1 MTHIQSWLIYVV
13 PVAVALG
20 FMVFAH
26 EWGHFVAAKLCGVR
40 VDVFSLGF
48 GPRLF
53 GVKRGDTDYRFSAL
67 PLGGYVR
74 MAGDNPLE
82 ERTHAAYEFLSRPRW
97 QRVIIAI
104 AGPTMNI
111 VLAFL
116 IYWGIIWA
124 VGLPSSVDL
133 REPAQVVAVPQNSP
147 TDGVRAGDRILKIN
161 GVATPSWNDVLSAV
175 ERAKPG
181 DSLSLMVLRDGTQL
195 TWSTPV
201 PPKPDIFKAIGYPLL
216 PAIADEVVMGF
227 PAEKAGLREGDTF
240 ISMDDKPVVT
250 WPQVVDKVHNSNG
263 QTIHFVVRR
272 DENDI
277 PLAITPRRGVDTEG
291 RQVWQVGV
299 LQKERDEYERQGFL
313 EAAVNGGAATLSRAR
328 QLVDVL
334 VGLFSGKVSIREL
347 AGPVGIVRLS
357 GQAAKRGPMTFF
369 ELMAFLSLNLGL
381 LNLLPIPILDGGH
394 VLMLAVEGT
403 MRRDLSI
410 AVKERFVQ
418 VGLVFLL
425 GIFAFVMYNDI
436 LKVIQSH

>member
-1 MTHIQSWLIYVV
+1 MTHIQSWLIFVV
-13 PVAVALG
+13 PISVALG

-82 ERTHAAYEFLSRPRW
+82 ERTHAPYEFLSRPRW
-97 QRVIIAI
+97 QRVIIAV

-116 IYWGIIWA
+116 IYWGIIWT

-133 REPAQVVAVPQNSP
+133 REPAQVAAVPQNSP
-147 TDGVRAGDRILKIN
+147 ANGVRTGDRILKIN
-161 GVATPSWNDVLSAV
+161 GVATPTWNDVLSAV
-175 ERAKPG
+175 ERGKPG
-181 DSLSLMVLRDGTQL
+181 DSLSLMVLRDGKQL
-195 TWSTPV
+195 TWTAPV
-201 PPKPDIFKAIGYPLL
+201 PPKPEFFKATGYPLV
-216 PAIADEVVMGF
+216 PAIADEVGMGF
-227 PAEKAGLREGDTF
+227 PAEKAGLKPGDTF
-240 ISMDDKPVVT
+240 VSIDGKPVVT
-250 WPQVVDKVHNSNG
+250 WWQLVDEVHNSNG
-263 QTIHFVVRR
+263 ETIHFVVRR
-272 DENDI
+272 DGYDV
-277 PLAITPRRGVDTEG
+277 PLAITPTRGVDGEG
-291 RQVWQVGV
+291 RQVWQIGV
-299 LQKERDEYERQGFL
+299 LPKERDDYERQGFL
-313 EAAVNGGAATLSRAR
+313 QSAVSGGAATLSRAG
-328 QLVDVL
+328 QIADAL
-334 VGLFSGKVSIREL
+334 VGLFSGRVSIRGL

-357 GQAAKRGPMTFF
+357 GEAAKRGPMTFF
-369 ELMAFLSLNLGL
+369 ELMAVLSLNLGL

-394 VLMLAVEGT
+394 VLMLAIEGT

-410 AVKERFVQ
+410 AFKERFVQ

-425 GIFAFVMYNDI
+425 GIFAFVMYSDI

>member
-1 MTHIQSWLIYVV
+1 MTHIQSWLIFVV
-13 PVAVALG
+13 PITVALG

-40 VDVFSLGF
+40 VYVFSLGF

-82 ERTHAAYEFLSRPRW
+82 ERTHAEYEFLSRPRW
-97 QRVIIAI
+97 QRVIIAV

-116 IYWGIIWA
+116 IYWGIIWV

-133 REPAQVVAVPQNSP
+133 RQPAQVVAVPQNSAAN
-147 TDGVRAGDRILKIN
+147 GVRVGDRILKVN
-161 GVATPSWNDVLSAV
+161 GVTTPSWNEVFSAV
-175 ERAKPG
+175 KRAQPG
-181 DSLSLMVLRDGTQL
+181 DSLSLVVLRDGTQL
-195 TWSTPV
+195 TWSMPV
-201 PPKPDIFKAIGYPLL
+201 PPKPDIFKVTGYPLV
-216 PAIADEVVMGF
+216 PAIADEVGMGF
-227 PAEKAGLREGDTF
+227 PAEKAGLKAGDAF
-240 ISMDDKPVVT
+240 ISIDGKPVVT
-250 WPQVVDKVHNSNG
+250 WWQLVDKVHNSNG

-272 DENDI
+272 DGKDV
-277 PLAITPRRGVDTEG
+277 PLAITPTRGADLEG
-291 RQVWQVGV
+291 RQVWQIGV
-299 LQKERDEYERQGFL
+299 LPRENDDYERQGFL
-313 EAAVNGGAATLSRAR
+313 EAAVNGGAVTLSRAS
-328 QLVDVL
+328 QLLDVL
-334 VGLFSGKVSIREL
+334 VGLFSGSVSIREL

-394 VLMLAVEGT
+394 VLMLAIEGT

-410 AVKERFVQ
+410 AFKERFVQ

-425 GIFAFVMYNDI
+425 GIFAFVMYSDI
-436 LKVIQSH
+436 LKVVQSH